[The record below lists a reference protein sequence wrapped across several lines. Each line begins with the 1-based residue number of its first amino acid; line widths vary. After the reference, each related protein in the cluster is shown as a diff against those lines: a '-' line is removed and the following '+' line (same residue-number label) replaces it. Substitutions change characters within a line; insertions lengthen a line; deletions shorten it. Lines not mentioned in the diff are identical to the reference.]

1 MTFAIV
7 KGDAEGEV
15 IGSVAM
21 ARDVTERVERERA
34 ARRSLST

>member
-7 KGDAEGEV
+7 EGDAESEV
-15 IGSVAM
+15 FGSVAM

-34 ARRSLST
+34 ASRTS